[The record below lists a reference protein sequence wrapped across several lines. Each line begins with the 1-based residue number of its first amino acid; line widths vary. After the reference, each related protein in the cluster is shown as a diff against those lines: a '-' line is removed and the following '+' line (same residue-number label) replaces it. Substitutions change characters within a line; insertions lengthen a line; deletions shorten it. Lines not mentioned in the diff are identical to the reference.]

1 MSGIISFLSINGQE
15 ITEQGRKVSDSY
27 DFGASNVELNSGINK
42 RYIRNSKR
50 TFAFQWEWMPSLQ
63 EKTIDNR
70 KARDYVKQIAFLRS
84 KAQMVI
90 QLHPSEP
97 SESLDVYVNDYS
109 ETLVRRS
116 PQEGCDYYSV
126 SLTVEE
132 V

>member
-27 DFGASNVELNSGINK
+27 NFGASDVELDSGINK
-42 RYIRNSKR
+42 RYIKKNKR
-50 TFAFQWEWMPSLQ
+50 IFSFQWEWMPTLQ

-70 KARDYVKQIAFLRS
+70 KARDYVKQIAFSRN
-84 KAQMVI
+84 KAQMTI
-90 QLHPSEP
+90 QLHPSDP
-97 SESLDVYVNDYS
+97 SESFDVYVNDYS
-109 ETLVRRS
+109 ENLIRRS